1 MSEVGEEVSTTMEDH
16 RSSPIQDV
24 TKRGDHTKAGM
35 LFLGA
40 FGFPTLSFVAAIL
53 AALSSALLFVRGAI
67 VGVAKLLG
75 LGFGLSGFA
84 GDVGREALAVLVVG
98 LLAPLVLI
106 LLEFVFATRRTDVE
120 RVPAT
125 DAGRRVRPFRL
136 ELEGVRLTT
145 GGLWW
150 RTNNIVGSYSSKDAE
165 TDSQLVGGGA
175 VSFKA
180 LSAALRLVLGATVG
194 ILVLET
200 EMVSL
205 RL

>member
-1 MSEVGEEVSTTMEDH
+1 
-16 RSSPIQDV
+16 
-24 TKRGDHTKAGM
+24 M

-53 AALSSALLFVRGAI
+53 AALSAALLFVRGAM
-67 VGVAKLLG
+67 VGAATLLG

-84 GDVGREALAVLVVG
+84 GDVEREVLADLVTG
-98 LLAPLVLI
+98 LIPLGFTP
-106 LLEFVFATRRTDVE
+106 LEFVFVARRTDVE

-125 DAGRRVRPFRL
+125 DAGRVRPLRPV
-136 ELEGVRLTT
+136 LEGVRVGI

-150 RTNNIVGSYSSKDAE
+150 RKLEGG
-165 TDSQLVGGGA
+165 LVL
-175 VSFKA
+175 SFMA
-180 LSAALRLVLGATVG
+180 RSAALLFVFGATVG
-194 ILVLET
+194 TFVLAT

>member
-1 MSEVGEEVSTTMEDH
+1 M
-16 RSSPIQDV
+16 
-24 TKRGDHTKAGM
+24 KAGM

-53 AALSSALLFVRGAI
+53 AALSAALLFVRGAI
-67 VGVAKLLG
+67 VGAAILLG

-84 GDVGREALAVLVVG
+84 GDVGRVVLVGLVTG
-98 LLAPLVLI
+98 LLTPLVLI
-106 LLEFVFATRRTDVE
+106 PLEFVFVARRTDVE

-125 DAGRRVRPFRL
+125 DAGRVRPFRL
-136 ELEGVRLTT
+136 ELEDVRLGV

-150 RTNNIVGSYSSKDAE
+150 RKLE
-165 TDSQLVGGGA
+165 GGGA
-175 VSFKA
+175 VSFMTRR
-180 LSAALRLVLGATVG
+180 AALLLVLGATVG
-194 ILVLET
+194 VFVLAT